1 MTLSTAQTTT
11 RLRGLREIEKMEA
24 GFLGVGNMGLPMAG
38 RLLDAGHSLTIFDV
52 REAAMRP
59 LLERQALR
67 ATSPKDL
74 ADRCEIVF
82 VSLPTLAAFRS
93 VALGDDGLVH
103 GRALKLLVNTCTVGV
118 PFVKVIERAM
128 ADRGV
133 TVVDC
138 PISGG
143 PSGARAGTLSVMVS
157 GDPAAVERVRPMISL
172 WGSAL
177 TVAGDKP
184 GAAQVLKLTN
194 NILSAVSLAA
204 TAEAFVMGAK
214 GGLDPETMLS
224 AINAGSGRNSATE
237 SKFPAA
243 VLTRS
248 FDFGAEMHILM
259 KDIDLAIAQGEDL
272 GVPMWVCQAA
282 RLVFRHAMHKGAANE
297 DITAIVKYVEDD
309 AGFQMPKTR

>member
-1 MTLSTAQTTT
+1 MD
-11 RLRGLREIEKMEA
+11 A
-24 GFLGVGNMGLPMAG
+24 GFLGIGNMGLPMAQK
-38 RLLDAGHSLTIFDV
+38 LLDGGHRLTVFDI
-52 REAAMRP
+52 RPDALKP
-59 LLERQALR
+59 LLERQAAQ
-67 ATSPKDL
+67 ATSPRDL

-93 VALGDDGLVH
+93 VAFGPDGLDK
-103 GRALKLLVNTCTVGV
+103 GGAMKLLVNTCTVGV
-118 PFVKVIERAM
+118 PFVKEIEQAM
-128 ADRGV
+128 AARGV

-143 PSGARAGTLSVMVS
+143 PPGARAGTLSVMVS
-157 GDPAAVERVRPMISL
+157 GDPAAVQQIKPRISG
-172 WGSAL
+172 WGRTL

-214 GGLDPETMLS
+214 GGLDPEVMLS

-237 SKFPAA
+237 AKFPAS

-248 FDFGAEMHILM
+248 FDYGAEMHILM

-282 RLVFRHAMHKGAANE
+282 RLVFKHAMHQGAAKE
-297 DITAIVKYVEDD
+297 DLTAIVKYVERDV
-309 AGFQMPKTR
+309 GFEMPKTR